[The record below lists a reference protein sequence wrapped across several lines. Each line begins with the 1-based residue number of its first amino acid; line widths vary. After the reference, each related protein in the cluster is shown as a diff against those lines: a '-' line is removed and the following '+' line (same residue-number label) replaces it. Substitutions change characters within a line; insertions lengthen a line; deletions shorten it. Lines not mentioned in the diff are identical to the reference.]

1 MVNYAWKSV
10 ATFLRVFKNSLDGIK
25 SSEYN
30 KDPISADIRQQL
42 NGIYQEQ
49 YDQPATEDITDKDI
63 DKAMINFPGDST
75 IPGFPSIDAFLA
87 LLNPLLKKLQ
97 TPAYDINNKVHELME
112 NEALN
117 IIGEV
122 LSTKY
127 PQFNTRFKDLIK
139 RILDKVI
146 MNVFSIEKT
155 QRPT

>member
-10 ATFLRVFKNSLDGIK
+10 ATFLRIFKNSLEGIK

-30 KDPISADIRQQL
+30 KDPISSDIRQEL
-42 NGIYQEQ
+42 NGIYQDQ
-49 YDQPATEDITDKDI
+49 YDEAATEDITDKDI

-97 TPAYDINNKVHELME
+97 TPAYDINNKVHEIME
-112 NEALN
+112 IEAMN
-117 IIGEV
+117 IIGDV

-127 PQFNTRFKDLIK
+127 PEFNARFKDLIK
-139 RILDKVI
+139 KILDKVKI
-146 MNVFSIEKT
+146 ILFSTEKV
-155 QRPT
+155 